1 MQQNKLFIGNLPFS
15 VTEAELETAFGEYGE
30 LDEIKVITDRETGR
44 SRGFAFVTFNTQHA
58 AESALALDGQ
68 DMGGRQMRVN
78 VATERP
84 RHNNGGGGGR
94 KPAGNKSYGNTG
106 HRRY

>member
-30 LDEIKVITDRETGR
+30 LDEVKVITDRETGR

-58 AESALALDGQ
+58 AESALELDGK

-84 RHNNGGGGGR
+84 KGNGGGGAR
-94 KPAGNKSYGNTG
+94 KGGGNKNYGNSAG
-106 HRRY
+106 RRY